1 MSESFPI
8 PRTTLV
14 DTVGLRIQELHAS
27 GQLPGDQPL
36 LRIDNRDQASQAPF
50 QLDAARGLLHRTGC
64 RAIPPGSRSALYG
77 VWEIG
82 AEDPALACP
91 RCNPVV
97 RPEAKA
103 ERKAEEARPHAEA
116 RPEARQAEAK
126 LQDEH
131 SVDLLYGLLSI
142 VSQFGGVLRERGQEY
157 RRSRAGSA
165 IGARIDKIYSD
176 VNERE
181 RRVLDVLTASLDTVA
196 AAIRD
201 IEGGINGE
209 RTNGAASRD
218 TAQSDAEEPTAGRR
232 PDEAR

>member
-36 LRIDNRDQASQAPF
+36 LRIDNRDQARQAPF
-50 QLDAARGLLHRTGC
+50 QFDAAQGLLHRTGC

-77 VWEIG
+77 VWEVG
-82 AEDPALACP
+82 DEDPGLACP

-97 RPEAKA
+97 RPAAKA
-103 ERKAEEARPHAEA
+103 EPKAEQKAEPKPHAEA
-116 RPEARQAEAK
+116 KPEARAAEAK
-126 LQDEH
+126 LQDER
-131 SVDLLYGLLSI
+131 SVDLLFGLLSV

-157 RRSRAGSA
+157 RKSRAGNA
-165 IGARIDKIYSD
+165 LGARIDKIYSE

-181 RRVLDVLTASLDTVA
+181 RRVLDVLTSSLDTLAV
-196 AAIRD
+196 AIRD

-209 RTNGAASRD
+209 RTHG
-218 TAQSDAEEPTAGRR
+218 QAEEPATDRR